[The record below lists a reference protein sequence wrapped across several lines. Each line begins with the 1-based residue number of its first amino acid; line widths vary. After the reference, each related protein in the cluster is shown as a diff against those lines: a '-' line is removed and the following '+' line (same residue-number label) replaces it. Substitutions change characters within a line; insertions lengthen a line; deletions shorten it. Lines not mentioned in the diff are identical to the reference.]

1 MAGKIKGIYK
11 VVKEREMEI
20 GLPTDV
26 KHVAHVGV
34 GHSSTVPPSWLDEF
48 KFGPETTTTTTTKS
62 MDNNT
67 DVSHPT
73 TLSID
78 NTNVSHP
85 TTVSKRSSQGTYSQN
100 LPCFLL
106 HHDVNARLD
115 QSMESQPETK
125 KMRNQSCTDL
135 PNVTNKRKRRKKN
148 NSIAESSSM
157 KSRRVSKTKETST
170 PLALSPDLRI

>member
-11 VVKEREMEI
+11 GFKSISNIFVVKEREMEI

-62 MDNNT
+62 TDNKT
-67 DVSHPT
+67 D
-73 TLSID
+73 
-78 NTNVSHP
+78 VSHP
-85 TTVSKRSSQGTYSQN
+85 TTVSKRSSQGPIRFDSIRFDGILN
-100 LPCFLL
+100 FSP
-106 HHDVNARLD
+106 NRLD

-148 NSIAESSSM
+148 NSIAESSST

-170 PLALSPDLRI
+170 PLALSPDLRV